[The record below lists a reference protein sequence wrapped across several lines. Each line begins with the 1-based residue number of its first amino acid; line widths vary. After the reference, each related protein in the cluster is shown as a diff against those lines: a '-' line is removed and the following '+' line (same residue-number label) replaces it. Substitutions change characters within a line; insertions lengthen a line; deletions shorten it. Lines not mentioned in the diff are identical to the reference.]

1 MAGLVERIIFDSDG
15 VLIDSER
22 IVCSVDAQA
31 FSAGYQ
37 VTCEDIIEC
46 CAGVPSETMY
56 ETLEAQLDHPLPE
69 NFDMQVEEF
78 VIETY
83 RSELSTIDGAS
94 EVISTLAV
102 KKCVASSSSPAK
114 LALGLIEAGLFELL
128 SPQIFSTSLM
138 PRGKPHP
145 DLFLLSA
152 NITDAEPSKCAV
164 AKDCVAG
171 VGAARAAGMRPV
183 GFVGGHTAE
192 QHHEI

>member
-1 MAGLVERIIFDSDG
+1 MAGLVEWIIFDSDG
-15 VLIDSER
+15 VVIDSER

-31 FSAGYQ
+31 FSAAGYQ
-37 VTCEDIIEC
+37 VTCEEIIEC

-56 ETLEAQLDHPLPE
+56 ETLEAELGHPLPE

-102 KKCVASSSSPAK
+102 KKCVTSSSPPAK

-128 SPQIFSTSLM
+128 SPHIFSTSLVS
-138 PRGKPHP
+138 RGKPHP
-145 DLFLLSA
+145 NLLPLSA
-152 NITDAEPSKCAV
+152 NIMDAEPSKCAV
-164 AKDCVAG
+164 VEDSVAG
-171 VGAARAAGMRPV
+171 VSAARAAGMRPV

-192 QHHEI
+192 QRH